1 MSTAAL
7 TPNAFRRL
15 GKPKGATYW
24 LIRHALSYSVDDMDN
39 RSPDVLDSPAAPL
52 FSRLA
57 LSHRLAL
64 LADLAQGL
72 LLPNTP
78 LPPDTLEHHAAF
90 LYLFTFAYGHIEA
103 CEDEEEWD
111 SGEEEGHE
119 DDQAGAASYYSQDL
133 ESWARMTAP
142 RWRCSCAVRWR
153 QQRPC
158 WRRLT
163 RRMRL
168 RGSRSDAADVLHVK
182 QMVPQDPSL
191 AHGVTKG

>member
-1 MSTAAL
+1 MQ
-7 TPNAFRRL
+7 
-15 GKPKGATYW
+15 GATYW

-119 DDQAGAASYYSQDL
+119 VRSLQAGRARGRSSGAARPRT
-133 ESWARMTAP
+133 ARCRRGQRM
-142 RWRCSCAVRWR
+142 SC
-153 QQRPC
+153 
-158 WRRLT
+158 
-163 RRMRL
+163 
-168 RGSRSDAADVLHVK
+168 VL
-182 QMVPQDPSL
+182 
-191 AHGVTKG
+191 